1 MTNELKG
8 KVNYSVNKNIA
19 ILEVDNPPVN
29 PLSSGVRAGLSE
41 YIAKANNDESIE
53 GIILTGAGRSF
64 IAGADISEFGQK
76 PDGPDLHTALKEIE
90 FSKKPVLAAI
100 NGTALGGG
108 LETALVC
115 NYRMGTDK
123 AIVGL
128 PEVNLGLL
136 PGAGGT
142 QRLPRLI
149 GPSQALKMMIAGT
162 PMSAKKALQQG
173 VIDAISENS
182 LIDDAIA
189 FLQEKIGLDLNE
201 HPKVRD
207 KNEKVLEARGD
218 DNVLS
223 EAKALAAKTRRGQ
236 FAPGQIIACVEAAIN
251 EDDFDIG
258 MKKESEYF
266 LECLINPQ
274 REAMIHIFF
283 GERAASKISDIPK
296 ETPLLPI
303 NSAGIV
309 GSGTMGG
316 GIAMNFANAGIPVL
330 VLDQDEKNLKRGM
343 GVIEKNYQMMVDRGR
358 MTQEQKDAVL
368 SLITPTLSYED
379 LSDVDIAVEAV
390 YENLEL
396 KQEIFKSLDTVTK
409 DHAILASN
417 TSGLDIDAIA
427 SSTKRPGKVVGTHFF
442 SPANVM
448 RLLEVVRGKDSSD
461 ETMATVMSIGKRMG
475 KAAVVS
481 LNAPGFIGNRMLAG
495 YTYQANMLL
504 LEGALPNQVDSAL
517 ESFGMSMGPF
527 RMMDLVGLDLGWRA
541 RKLANIETPLA
552 NKISD
557 ALCEQDRFGQKTSK
571 GFYNY
576 SEGSRAPNP
585 APENEDIYKAI
596 SSQNNIERREISDQE
611 IIDRCI
617 LALVNE
623 GARILEEGVAQ
634 RSGDMDIVYINGYGF
649 PIWRGGPM
657 FYANQLGLAEVISKM
672 SAFSKLDENFWRP
685 APLLQKLADSS
696 GAFGEAPAPEERA
709 ELLSFNKAIWV
720 VYRLKKPINRYLQLF
735 FVELS

>member
-8 KVNYSVNKNIA
+8 KVNYSVNENIA

-115 NYRMGTDK
+115 NYRMGTNK

-182 LIDDAIA
+182 LMDDAIA

-330 VLDQDEKNLKRGM
+330 VLDQDEKNLERGM

-358 MTQEQKDAVL
+358 MTQEQKDMVL
-368 SLITPTLSYED
+368 GLITPTLSYED

-442 SPANVM
+442 SPANIM

-557 ALCEQDRFGQKTSK
+557 ALCDQDRFGQKTSK

-585 APENEDIYKAI
+585 APENEDIYKKI

-672 SAFSKLDENFWRP
+672 SAFSKLDENFWKP
-685 APLLQKLADSS
+685 APLLQKLAGSS

-709 ELLSFNKAIWV
+709 ELLSFNKANMGGV
-720 VYRLKKPINRYLQLF
+720 
-735 FVELS
+735 

>member
-8 KVNYSVNKNIA
+8 KVNYSVNENIA

-115 NYRMGTDK
+115 NYRMGTNK

-162 PMSAKKALQQG
+162 PISAKKALQQG

-182 LIDDAIA
+182 LMDDAIA

-330 VLDQDEKNLKRGM
+330 VLDQDEKNLERGM

-358 MTQEQKDAVL
+358 MTQEQKDMVL
-368 SLITPTLSYED
+368 GLITPTLSYED

-442 SPANVM
+442 SPANIM

-585 APENEDIYKAI
+585 APENEDIYKEI
-596 SSQNNIERREISDQE
+596 SNQNNIQRREISDQE

-657 FYANQLGLAEVISKM
+657 FYANHLGLSEVISKM
-672 SAFSKLDENFWRP
+672 SAFSKLDENFWKP

-709 ELLSFNKAIWV
+709 ELLSFNKANMGGV
-720 VYRLKKPINRYLQLF
+720 
-735 FVELS
+735 

>member
-1 MTNELKG
+1 MTAKLKG
-8 KVNYSVNKNIA
+8 KVNYSVQGNIA

-29 PLSSGVRAGLSE
+29 PLSSGVRAGLADS
-41 YIAKANNDESIE
+41 ILKANKDDVVE

-76 PDGPDLHTALKEIE
+76 SDGPDLHTTLREIE
-90 FSKKPVLAAI
+90 FSKKPVIAAI

-115 NYRMGTDK
+115 NYRIASGN

-149 GPSQALKMMIAGT
+149 GPSQALKMMLAGT
-162 PMSAKKALQQG
+162 PISATKALQQG

-182 LIDDAIA
+182 LIEDAIL
-189 FLQEKIGLDLNE
+189 FLQDKIGLDS

-207 KNEKVLEARGD
+207 RNEKVIEARGD

-223 EAKALAAKTRRGQ
+223 EARALAAKTRRGQ

-251 EDDFDIG
+251 EDNFDDG
-258 MKKESEYF
+258 MKKEADYF
-266 LECLINPQ
+266 LECLVHPQ

-296 ETPLLPI
+296 ETPLHPI
-303 NSAGIV
+303 QAAGVV

-316 GIAMNFANAGIPVL
+316 GIAMLFANAGIPVL
-330 VLDQDEKNLKRGM
+330 VLDQDEENLKRGM
-343 GVIEKNYQMMVDRGR
+343 GVIEKNYQMMVDRSR
-358 MTQEQKDAVL
+358 MSSEQKDTVMN
-368 SLITPTLSYED
+368 LITPTLTYED
-379 LSDVDIAVEAV
+379 LSDVDMVVEAV
-390 YENLEL
+390 YENLDL
-396 KQEIFKSLDTVTK
+396 KQEIFRSLDAHTNEN
-409 DHAILASN
+409 AILASN

-427 SSTKRPGKVVGTHFF
+427 SATSRPGKVVGTHFF
-442 SPANVM
+442 SPANIM
-448 RLLEVVRGKDSSD
+448 RLLEVVRGEESSD
-461 ETMATVMSIGKRMG
+461 ETMATVMALGKKMN

-481 LNAPGFIGNRMLAG
+481 LNAPGFIGNRMLSG

-504 LEGALPNQVDSAL
+504 LEGALPNQVDNAL

-541 RKLANIETPLA
+541 RKLANIESPIV

-557 ALCEQDRFGQKTSK
+557 ALCEQDRFGQKTAK

-585 APENEDIYKAI
+585 APENEDVYKSI
-596 SSQNNIERREISDQE
+596 SEKHNFVRRDISDQE
-611 IIDRCI
+611 IVDRCI

-623 GARILEEGVAQ
+623 GAQILAEGVAQ

-657 FYANQLGLAEVISKM
+657 FYANKLGLEEVTKRIGEFAKSDEKFWQISPI
-672 SAFSKLDENFWRP
+672 LT
-685 APLLQKLADSS
+685 KLASE
-696 GAFGEAPAPEERA
+696 GLLFGEAPEKDQRDAK
-709 ELLSFNKAIWV
+709 LSFKDSKNMGGV
-720 VYRLKKPINRYLQLF
+720 
-735 FVELS
+735 

>member
-1 MTNELKG
+1 MTQPLKG
-8 KVNYSVNKNIA
+8 KVNYTIQGNIA

-41 YIAKANNDESIE
+41 YIQKANEDDAVQ

-76 PDGPDLHTALKEIE
+76 PDGPDLHTTLRDIE
-90 FSKKPVLAAI
+90 FSTKPVVAAI

-115 NYRMGTDK
+115 NYRIGTNN

-149 GPSQALKMMIAGT
+149 GPSAALKMMLAGT
-162 PMSAKKALQQG
+162 PMSAKKALHQG

-182 LIDDAIA
+182 LLEDAIV
-189 FLQEKIGLDLNE
+189 FLQDKIGLDS

-207 KNEKVLEARGD
+207 KNEKIIEARGD
-218 DNVLS
+218 INVLT
-223 EAKALAAKTRRGQ
+223 EARALAAKTRKGQ

-251 EDDFDIG
+251 EDNFDDG
-258 MKKESEYF
+258 MKKEADYF
-266 LECLINPQ
+266 LECLLHPQ

-283 GERAASKISDIPK
+283 GERAASKISDVPK
-296 ETPLLPI
+296 DTPLLPI
-303 NSAGIV
+303 NSAGVV

-316 GIAMNFANAGIPVL
+316 GIAMNFANAGVPVF

-343 GVIEKNYQMMVDRGR
+343 SVIERNYQMMVDRGR
-358 MTQEQKDAVL
+358 MLPEQKDAVMN
-368 SLITPTLSYED
+368 LITPTLRYED
-379 LSDVDIAVEAV
+379 LSEVDIAVEAV
-390 YENLEL
+390 YENLAL
-396 KQEIFKSLDTVTK
+396 KQEIFKSLDMHIN
-409 DHAILASN
+409 DNAILASN

-427 SSTKRPGKVVGTHFF
+427 SVTNRPEKVVGTHFF
-442 SPANVM
+442 SPANIM
-448 RLLEVVRGKDSSD
+448 RLLEVVKGEVSSN

-481 LNAPGFIGNRMLAG
+481 LNAPGFIGNRMLFG

-504 LEGALPNQVDSAL
+504 LEGALPNQVDNAL

-541 RKLANIETPLA
+541 RKLAELDTPLA

-557 ALCEQDRFGQKTSK
+557 ALCELERFGQKNGK

-585 APENEDIYKAI
+585 APENQDIYESI
-596 SSQNNIERREISDQE
+596 SNQNNIVRREISDQE

-623 GARILEEGVAQ
+623 GAQILAEGVAQ

-657 FYANQLGLAEVISKM
+657 FYANKLGLDKVIKKLNEF
-672 SAFSKLDENFWRP
+672 SAMDHNFWKP
-685 APLLQKLADSS
+685 APLLEKLAAE
-696 GAFGEAPAPEERA
+696 GQFFGEAPEIEKRDKK
-709 ELLSFNKAIWV
+709 LSFKQSKNMGGV
-720 VYRLKKPINRYLQLF
+720 
-735 FVELS
+735 

>member
-1 MTNELKG
+1 MTEQLKG
-8 KVNYSVNKNIA
+8 KVNYTIQGNIA

-41 YIAKANNDESIE
+41 YIQKANEDDAVE

-76 PDGPDLHTALKEIE
+76 PHGPDLHTTLREIE
-90 FSKKPVLAAI
+90 FSAKPVVAAI

-115 NYRMGTDK
+115 NYRIGTNK
-123 AIVGL
+123 AVVGL

-149 GPSQALKMMIAGT
+149 GPSQGLKMMLAGT
-162 PMSAKKALQQG
+162 PISAKKALQQG

-182 LIDDAIA
+182 LIEDAIL
-189 FLQEKIGLDLNE
+189 FLQDKIGLDS

-207 KNEKVLEARGD
+207 RNEKVIEARGD

-223 EAKALAAKTRRGQ
+223 EARALASKTRRGQ

-251 EDDFDIG
+251 EDDFDDG
-258 MKKESEYF
+258 MKKEADYF
-266 LECLINPQ
+266 LECLVHPQ

-283 GERAASKISDIPK
+283 GQRAASKISDIPK
-296 ETPLLPI
+296 DTPLHPI
-303 NSAGIV
+303 QTAGVV

-316 GIAMNFANAGIPVL
+316 GIAMLFANAGIPVL
-330 VLDQDEKNLKRGM
+330 VLDQDEENLKRGM
-343 GVIEKNYQMMVDRGR
+343 GVIEKNYQMMVGR
-358 MTQEQKDAVL
+358 SRMSSEQKDTVM

-379 LSDVDIAVEAV
+379 LSEVDMVVEAV
-390 YENLEL
+390 YENLDL
-396 KQEIFKSLDTVTK
+396 KQEIFRSLDTHTNEN
-409 DHAILASN
+409 AILASN

-427 SSTKRPGKVVGTHFF
+427 SATKRPSKVVGTHFF
-442 SPANVM
+442 SPANIM
-448 RLLEVVRGKDSSD
+448 RLLEVVRGEESSD
-461 ETMATVMSIGKRMG
+461 ETMATVMALGKKMN

-481 LNAPGFIGNRMLAG
+481 LNAPGFIGNRMLSG

-504 LEGALPNQVDSAL
+504 LEGALPNQVDNAL

-541 RKLANIETPLA
+541 RKLANIESPLV

-557 ALCEQDRFGQKTSK
+557 ALCEQDRFGQKTAK

-585 APENEDIYKAI
+585 APENEDVYKSI
-596 SSQNNIERREISDQE
+596 SEKHNFVRRDISDLE
-611 IIDRCI
+611 IVDRCI

-623 GARILEEGVAQ
+623 GAQILAEGVAQ
-634 RSGDMDIVYINGYGF
+634 RSSDMDIVYINGYGF

-657 FYANQLGLAEVISKM
+657 FYANKLGLKEVTKRISEFAK
-672 SAFSKLDENFWRP
+672 SDKKFWQISP
-685 APLLQKLADSS
+685 ILTKLASEGS
-696 GAFGEAPAPEERA
+696 FFGEAPVKDQREAK
-709 ELLSFNKAIWV
+709 LNFKNSKNMGGV
-720 VYRLKKPINRYLQLF
+720 
-735 FVELS
+735 

>member
-115 NYRMGTDK
+115 NYRMGTNK

-672 SAFSKLDENFWRP
+672 SAFSKLDENFWKP

-709 ELLSFNKAIWV
+709 ELLSFNKANMGGV
-720 VYRLKKPINRYLQLF
+720 
-735 FVELS
+735 

>member
-115 NYRMGTDK
+115 NYRMGTNK

-358 MTQEQKDAVL
+358 MTQEQKDTVL

-585 APENEDIYKAI
+585 APENEDIYKEI

-672 SAFSKLDENFWRP
+672 SAFSKLDENFWKP

-709 ELLSFNKAIWV
+709 ELLSFNKANMGGV
-720 VYRLKKPINRYLQLF
+720 
-735 FVELS
+735 

>member
-1 MTNELKG
+1 MTQPLKG
-8 KVNYSVNKNIA
+8 KVNYTIQGNIA

-41 YIAKANNDESIE
+41 YIKKANEDDSVQ

-76 PDGPDLHTALKEIE
+76 PDGPDLHTTLRDIE
-90 FSKKPVLAAI
+90 FSTKPVVAAI

-115 NYRMGTDK
+115 NYRIGTNN

-149 GPSQALKMMIAGT
+149 GPSAALKMMLAGT
-162 PMSAKKALQQG
+162 PMSAKKALHQG

-182 LIDDAIA
+182 LIEDAIV
-189 FLQEKIGLDLNE
+189 FLQDKIGLDS

-207 KNEKVLEARGD
+207 KNEKIIEARGNI
-218 DNVLS
+218 NVLT
-223 EAKALAAKTRRGQ
+223 EARALAAKTRKGQ

-251 EDDFDIG
+251 EDNFDDG
-258 MKKESEYF
+258 MKKEADYF
-266 LECLINPQ
+266 LECLLHPQ

-283 GERAASKISDIPK
+283 GERAASKISDVPK
-296 ETPLLPI
+296 DTPLLPI
-303 NSAGIV
+303 NSAGVV

-316 GIAMNFANAGIPVL
+316 GIAMNFANAGVPVF
-330 VLDQDEKNLKRGM
+330 VLDQDEKNLTQGM
-343 GVIEKNYQMMVDRGR
+343 SVIERNYQMMVDRGR
-358 MTQEQKDAVL
+358 MLPEQKDAVMN
-368 SLITPTLSYED
+368 LITPTLRYED
-379 LSDVDIAVEAV
+379 LSEVDIAVEAV
-390 YENLEL
+390 YENLAL
-396 KQEIFKSLDTVTK
+396 KQEIFKSLDMHIN
-409 DHAILASN
+409 DNAILASN

-427 SSTKRPGKVVGTHFF
+427 SVTNRPEKVVGTHFF
-442 SPANVM
+442 SPANIM
-448 RLLEVVRGKDSSD
+448 RLLEVVKGEVSSN

-481 LNAPGFIGNRMLAG
+481 LNAPGFIGNRMLSG

-504 LEGALPNQVDSAL
+504 LEGALPNQIDNAL

-541 RKLANIETPLA
+541 RKLAELDTPLA

-557 ALCEQDRFGQKTSK
+557 ALCELERFGQKNGK

-585 APENEDIYKAI
+585 APENQDIYESI
-596 SSQNNIERREISDQE
+596 SNQNNIVRREISDQE

-623 GARILEEGVAQ
+623 GAQILAEGVAQ

-657 FYANQLGLAEVISKM
+657 FYANKLGLDKVIKKLNEF
-672 SAFSKLDENFWRP
+672 SAMDHNFWKP
-685 APLLQKLADSS
+685 APLIEKLAAE
-696 GAFGEAPAPEERA
+696 GQFFAEAPEIEKRD
-709 ELLSFNKAIWV
+709 
-720 VYRLKKPINRYLQLF
+720 KKLTFKQSKNMGG
-735 FVELS
+735 V

>member
-8 KVNYSVNKNIA
+8 KVNYSVNENIA

-115 NYRMGTDK
+115 NYRMGTNK

-162 PMSAKKALQQG
+162 PISAKKALQQG

-182 LIDDAIA
+182 LMDDAIA

-330 VLDQDEKNLKRGM
+330 VLDQDEKNLERGM

-358 MTQEQKDAVL
+358 MTQEQKDMVL
-368 SLITPTLSYED
+368 GLITPTLSYED

-409 DHAILASN
+409 DNAILASN

-442 SPANVM
+442 SPANIM

-557 ALCEQDRFGQKTSK
+557 ALCDQDRFGQKTSK

-585 APENEDIYKAI
+585 APENEDIYKEI
-596 SSQNNIERREISDQE
+596 SSQNNIERRDISDQE

-672 SAFSKLDENFWRP
+672 SAFSKLDENFWKP

-709 ELLSFNKAIWV
+709 ELLSFNKANMGGV
-720 VYRLKKPINRYLQLF
+720 
-735 FVELS
+735 

>member
-8 KVNYSVNKNIA
+8 KVNYSVNGNIA

-115 NYRMGTDK
+115 NYRMGTNK

-189 FLQEKIGLDLNE
+189 FLHEKIGLNLIE

-251 EDDFDIG
+251 EDDFDVG

-266 LECLINPQ
+266 LDCLVNPQ

-330 VLDQDEKNLKRGM
+330 VLDQDEKNLERGM

-358 MTQEQKDAVL
+358 MTQEQKDMVL
-368 SLITPTLSYED
+368 GLITPTLSYED

-396 KQEIFKSLDTVTK
+396 KQEIFKSLDAVTK

-585 APENEDIYKAI
+585 APENEAIYKEI

-657 FYANQLGLAEVISKM
+657 FYANQLGLSEVINKM
-672 SAFSKLDENFWRP
+672 SAFSKLDENFWKP
-685 APLLQKLADSS
+685 APLLQKLADNS

-709 ELLSFNKAIWV
+709 QLLSFNKANMGGV
-720 VYRLKKPINRYLQLF
+720 
-735 FVELS
+735 

>member
-1 MTNELKG
+1 
-8 KVNYSVNKNIA
+8 
-19 ILEVDNPPVN
+19 
-29 PLSSGVRAGLSE
+29 
-41 YIAKANNDESIE
+41 
-53 GIILTGAGRSF
+53 
-64 IAGADISEFGQK
+64 
-76 PDGPDLHTALKEIE
+76 
-90 FSKKPVLAAI
+90 
-100 NGTALGGG
+100 
-108 LETALVC
+108 
-115 NYRMGTDK
+115 
-123 AIVGL
+123 
-128 PEVNLGLL
+128 
-136 PGAGGT
+136 
-142 QRLPRLI
+142 
-149 GPSQALKMMIAGT
+149 MMLAGT

-189 FLQEKIGLDLNE
+189 FLQEKIGSDE

-218 DNVLS
+218 DNVLA

-236 FAPGQIIACVEAAIN
+236 FAPGQIISCVEAAIN
-251 EDDFDIG
+251 EDDFDVG

-266 LECLINPQ
+266 LECLMNPQ

-296 ETPLLPI
+296 DTPLLPI
-303 NSAGIV
+303 SSAGIV

-330 VLDQDEKNLKRGM
+330 VLDQDEKNLERGM
-343 GVIEKNYQMMVDRGR
+343 GVIERNYQMMVDRGR
-358 MTQEQKDAVL
+358 MTPEQKDMVL
-368 SLITPTLSYED
+368 GLITPTLSYED
-379 LSDVDIAVEAV
+379 LANVDIAVEAV

-396 KQEIFKSLDTVTK
+396 KQEIFKSLDAVTK

-427 SSTKRPGKVVGTHFF
+427 SSTNRPGKVVGTHFF

-448 RLLEVVRGKDSSD
+448 RLLEVVRGKESSN
-461 ETMATVMSIGKRMG
+461 ETMATVMSIGKKMG

-541 RKLANIETPLA
+541 RKLADMETPLA

-576 SEGSRAPNP
+576 SEGSRAPNA
-585 APENEDIYKAI
+585 APENEPIYKEI
-596 SSQNNIERREISDQE
+596 SEQNNIKRREISDQE

-657 FYANQLGLAEVISKM
+657 FYANQLGLSEVINKM
-672 SAFSKLDENFWRP
+672 NDFSELDAHFWKP
-685 APLLQKLADSS
+685 APLLRKLADES
-696 GAFGEAPAPEERA
+696 GTFGEAPAPEDRS
-709 ELLSFNKAIWV
+709 ELLSFKNANMGGV
-720 VYRLKKPINRYLQLF
+720 
-735 FVELS
+735 

>member
-115 NYRMGTDK
+115 NYRMGTNK

-709 ELLSFNKAIWV
+709 ELLSFNKANMGGV
-720 VYRLKKPINRYLQLF
+720 
-735 FVELS
+735 

>member
-8 KVNYSVNKNIA
+8 KVNYSVNENIA

-29 PLSSGVRAGLSE
+29 PLRSGVRAGLSE

-115 NYRMGTDK
+115 NYRMGTNK

-182 LIDDAIA
+182 LMDDAIA

-330 VLDQDEKNLKRGM
+330 VLDQDEKNLERGM

-358 MTQEQKDAVL
+358 MTQEQKDMVL
-368 SLITPTLSYED
+368 GLITPTLSYED

-442 SPANVM
+442 SPANIM

-557 ALCEQDRFGQKTSK
+557 ALCDQDRFGQKTSK

-585 APENEDIYKAI
+585 APENEDIYKEI
-596 SSQNNIERREISDQE
+596 SSQNNIERRDISDQE

-672 SAFSKLDENFWRP
+672 SAFSKLDENFWKP

-709 ELLSFNKAIWV
+709 ELLSFNKANMGGV
-720 VYRLKKPINRYLQLF
+720 
-735 FVELS
+735 

>member
-8 KVNYSVNKNIA
+8 KVNYTVNGNIA

-29 PLSSGVRAGLSE
+29 PLSSGVRAGLAE
-41 YIAKANNDESIE
+41 YIAKANEDDAIE

-76 PDGPDLHTALKEIE
+76 SDGPDLHTALKDIE

-115 NYRMGTDK
+115 NYRMGTEK

-149 GPSQALKMMIAGT
+149 GPSQALKMMLAGT

-189 FLQEKIGLDLNE
+189 FLQEKIGSEE

-218 DNVLS
+218 DNVLA

-236 FAPGQIIACVEAAIN
+236 FAPGQIISCVEAAIN
-251 EDDFDIG
+251 EDDFDVG

-266 LECLINPQ
+266 LECLMNPQ

-296 ETPLLPI
+296 DTPLLPI
-303 NSAGIV
+303 SSAGIV

-316 GIAMNFANAGIPVL
+316 GIAMNFAKAGIPVL
-330 VLDQDEKNLKRGM
+330 VVDQEEKNLERGM
-343 GVIEKNYQMMVDRGR
+343 GVIERNYQMMVDRGR
-358 MTQEQKDAVL
+358 MTPEQKDMVL
-368 SLITPTLSYED
+368 GLITPTLSYED
-379 LSDVDIAVEAV
+379 LANVDIAVEAV

-396 KQEIFKSLDTVTK
+396 KQEIFKSLDAVTK

-427 SSTKRPGKVVGTHFF
+427 SSTNRPGKVVGTHFF

-448 RLLEVVRGKDSSD
+448 RLLEVVRGKESSN
-461 ETMATVMSIGKRMG
+461 ETMATVMSIGKKMG

-541 RKLANIETPLA
+541 RKLADMETPLA

-576 SEGSRAPNP
+576 SEGSRAPNA
-585 APENEDIYKAI
+585 APENEPIYKEI
-596 SSQNNIERREISDQE
+596 SEQNNIERREISDQE

-657 FYANQLGLAEVISKM
+657 FYANQLGLSEVINKM
-672 SAFSKLDENFWRP
+672 NDFSELDAHFWKP
-685 APLLQKLADSS
+685 APLLRKLADES
-696 GAFGEAPAPEERA
+696 GTFGEAPAPEDRS
-709 ELLSFNKAIWV
+709 ELLSFKNANMGGV
-720 VYRLKKPINRYLQLF
+720 
-735 FVELS
+735 

>member
-585 APENEDIYKAI
+585 APENEDIYKEI

-672 SAFSKLDENFWRP
+672 SAFSKLDENFWKP

-709 ELLSFNKAIWV
+709 ELLSFNKANMGGV
-720 VYRLKKPINRYLQLF
+720 
-735 FVELS
+735 